1 MLTKHAMVVEVMDKA
16 EKPLL
21 VRAQVLEET
30 GTGYAPTGKET
41 MEDG

>member
-21 VRAQVLEET
+21 VQPQVLEET
-30 GTGYAPTGKET
+30 GTG
-41 MEDG
+41 